1 MISFWRDCNAPLPRL
16 WRRLSAA
23 LVIAGLCAVAST
35 APLSAQNSVQ
45 GVPNALQGFSQNRD
59 KPIKIE
65 AADLVMRDKKK
76 EATFK
81 GNVRVTQGDT
91 TLTAKILEVYYEA
104 KEASKDGSKDASKDG
119 SREGSRQGS
128 KAGQGGAKMQSAA
141 PGPNGGSSQIRRLV
155 ARDNVVVLQKDR
167 RVSGDIAIFEA
178 QSNQIT
184 MTGNVILTQTD
195 CANTLKGDRLKVDMT
210 SGVSRVESDTRISAE
225 FNSGCGSKGEAASP
239 ADPD

>member
-91 TLTAKILEVYYEA
+91 TLTAKILEVYYE
-104 KEASKDGSKDASKDG
+104 
-119 SREGSRQGS
+119 SREGKEGSRDTA
-128 KAGQGGAKMQSAA
+128 KAGKPAAKMQSATLG
-141 PGPNGGSSQIRRLV
+141 PGGGSSQIRRLV
-155 ARDNVVVLQKDR
+155 ARDNVVVIQKDR
-167 RVSGDIAIFEA
+167 RVTGDIATFEA

-184 MTGNVILTQTD
+184 MTGNVMLTQTD
-195 CANTLKGDRLKVDMT
+195 CGNTLKGDRLKVDMT

-225 FNSGCGSKGEAASP
+225 FNSGCKEEGASP
-239 ADPD
+239 ARTN